1 MPYLLSKL
9 IALLGLGSVIVHS
22 QSMLM
27 GYDVGHS
34 GDWRLPLSP
43 VRIPPQLGTGV
54 AGGWGECSRCATNL
68 FIQASNDCYTYA
80 CNVISIGLNMQLP
93 ATCLHCHLHSI
104 NVEQYFTAILW
115 SDFKTKFHYHMH

>member
-1 MPYLLSKL
+1 MPYLLSKIKL

-27 GYDVGHS
+27 GYDVGQS

-54 AGGWGECSRCATNL
+54 AGGWGEKVIDVLLTYLFKHPMTATL
-68 FIQASNDCYTYA
+68 TLVMS
-80 CNVISIGLNMQLP
+80 
-93 ATCLHCHLHSI
+93 
-104 NVEQYFTAILW
+104 
-115 SDFKTKFHYHMH
+115 